1 MKKLLILNI
10 FILSCLTLTAQE
22 VVSSG
27 GETNTVAEY
36 EISWTVGEPAILTLS
51 NESNILT
58 QGFHQTKLIVTPIFS
73 LVNNLKIKVYPNPL
87 TQRVFIDVGKQQ
99 DFNYGLYSTDGRLLK
114 TNILKESINE
124 INMEAL
130 ANGTYFLKIHDTKNL
145 IRTYKLV
152 KLY

>member
-27 GETNTVAEY
+27 GETNTVAGY
-36 EISWTVGEPAILTLS
+36 EISWTVGEPVILTLS

-73 LVNNLKIKVYPNPL
+73 LVNNLKIKVYPNPI
-87 TQRVFIDVGKQQ
+87 TQRVFIDVELQQNFHYELYNASGK
-99 DFNYGLYSTDGRLLK
+99 LLK
-114 TNILKESINE
+114 KNTLELAINE

-130 ANGTYFLKIHDTKNL
+130 ANGTYFLKIHDKKNL
-145 IRTYKLV
+145 VRTYKLV
-152 KLY
+152 KFY